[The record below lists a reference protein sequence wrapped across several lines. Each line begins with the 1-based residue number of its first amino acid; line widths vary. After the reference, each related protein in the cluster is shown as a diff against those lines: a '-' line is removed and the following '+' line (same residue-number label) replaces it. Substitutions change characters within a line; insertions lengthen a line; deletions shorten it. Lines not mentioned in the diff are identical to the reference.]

1 MNIFGSD
8 IFLKKTMKLRKKA
21 DGEKASLMTDFNKLE
36 RNCNREKTPTVYRSI
51 FVLVFLNMRDT
62 SR

>member
-1 MNIFGSD
+1 
-8 IFLKKTMKLRKKA
+8 MKLRKKA